1 MASHRI
7 KLLISLALLLALLAG
22 CGGSQDGPDVN
33 ATVAAAV
40 AQTASAQPA
49 AAQPTNT
56 PVAADTPAP
65 TATPEPV
72 SLAINSL
79 DDLQKAVIQIE
90 AQGTFIDPE
99 EGVQYDAAGRGSG
112 FIIDEDGHAVTNN
125 HVVTGAALLKV
136 WIGGESKPR
145 NAKILG
151 VSECSDMAV
160 IDIEGSGYPFLEW
173 FGSAVRPG
181 LDVYAAGYPLGDP
194 EFTLTRGIVSKARAD
209 GETDWASIDS
219 VIEHDATIN
228 PGNSGGPLVTT
239 DGKVV
244 GINYAGSDNS
254 QYFAIARA
262 EALPVIARLLQ
273 DQDVDSIGINGTAL
287 VTNDTSGI
295 WVASVQ
301 SGSPADK
308 AGVKAGDMIVA
319 LEGLSLATDGTMADY
334 CDVLRTHSPDDTL
347 SIEVVRSST
356 EEYLEGQVN
365 GRPLEAS
372 FSFAQTLGEDVAPS
386 TSGAGGAAAPAY
398 EYVTLTDDEDAIQI
412 EVPTVWDDTDGST
425 WEFDNELV
433 GSALSAA
440 PNYDDFLN
448 TYDVPGV
455 FFGASG
461 VLAERFTVD
470 SLLDRFKGNNEGLD
484 CVYEGRDTYEDALYT
499 GSYDYYSDCGD
510 IGSTIIDLVAEPE
523 DQSFLMWLNIQVVDD
538 ADLDALDHIL
548 NSFQVIG
555 QLPGGDGSSSAPPQ
569 PTDETGT
576 SGQDIDPAWIP
587 PAGQASVVVVNDAAE
602 DIVFAIANEEFA
614 VPAATQQVITLDPGV
629 YDYSATDPRYDP
641 YESVCEVEADAIYYW
656 YSDDSDWG
664 SCNLIWP
671 VAE

>member
-1 MASHRI
+1 MVSHRI
-7 KLLISLALLLALLAG
+7 KLVSILALMLALLAA
-22 CGGSQDGPDVN
+22 CGGKPDAPDVD

-40 AQTASAQPA
+40 AQTAAAQPA
-49 AAQPTNT
+49 AP
-56 PVAADTPAP
+56 ADTPVP
-65 TATPEPV
+65 TATPTPA
-72 SLAINSL
+72 SLAVNSL
-79 DDLQKAVIQIE
+79 DDLQTAVIQIE

-99 EGVQYDAAGRGSG
+99 QGVQYDSAGRGSG
-112 FIIDEDGHAVTNN
+112 FIIDQDGHAVTNN

-160 IDIEGSGYPFLEW
+160 IDIDGGDYPYLEW
-173 FGSAVRPG
+173 YPNAVRPG

-209 GETDWASIDS
+209 GETDWASVDS

-228 PGNSGGPLVTT
+228 PGNSGGPLVTA

-244 GINYAGSDNS
+244 GINYAGADDVN
-254 QYFAIARA
+254 QYFAIARG
-262 EALPVIARLLQ
+262 EALPIIAKLLQ
-273 DQDVDSIGINGTAL
+273 GQDVDSIGINGTAIL
-287 VTNDTSGI
+287 NDDSSGI

-308 AGVKAGDMIVA
+308 AGIKAGDLIVA
-319 LEGLSLATDGTMADY
+319 LEGLTLATDGTMADY
-334 CDVLRTHSPDDTL
+334 CDVLRTHQPGDTL
-347 SIEVVRSST
+347 SVEVVRNST
-356 EEYLEGQVN
+356 EEYLEGQLN

-372 FSFAQTLGEDVAPS
+372 FSFAQTLGDEVDPS
-386 TSGAGGAAAPAY
+386 TSGPGGSAAPAY
-398 EYVTLTDDEDAIQI
+398 DYVTLTDDADAIQF
-412 EVPTVWDDTDGST
+412 EVPTVWDDTDGRS
-425 WEFDNELV
+425 WVFDEETV

-448 TYDVPGV
+448 TYDTPGV
-455 FFGASG
+455 FFGASQ

-470 SLLDRFKGNNEGLD
+470 SLLDRFKGNNDELD
-484 CVYEGRDTYEDALYT
+484 CTYQGRDTYEDALYT
-499 GSYDYYSDCGD
+499 GQYDYYSDCGD

-538 ADLDALDHIL
+538 ADLEALDHLL

-555 QLPGGDGSSSAPPQ
+555 DLPSGDSGSSAAPVV
-569 PTDETGT
+569 
-576 SGQDIDPAWIP
+576 DIDPAWTP
-587 PAGQASVVVVNDAAE
+587 PAGQASVVLVNDAGEDVVVAIGGAE
-602 DIVFAIANEEFA
+602 YTIASGA
-614 VPAATQQVITLDPGV
+614 QRVITLDPGD
-629 YDYSATDPRYDP
+629 YDYTATDPRYDP
-641 YESVCEVEADAIYYW
+641 YDSTCEVAADSIYYW

-664 SCNLIWP
+664 SCRLIWP
-671 VAE
+671 TNE

>member
-1 MASHRI
+1 M
-7 KLLISLALLLALLAG
+7 
-22 CGGSQDGPDVN
+22 
-33 ATVAAAV
+33 
-40 AQTASAQPA
+40 
-49 AAQPTNT
+49 
-56 PVAADTPAP
+56 
-65 TATPEPV
+65 
-72 SLAINSL
+72 AINSL

-99 EGVQYDAAGRGSG
+99 EGVQYDSAGRGTG

-160 IDIEGSGYPFLEW
+160 IDIEGSGYPYLEW
-173 FGSAVRPG
+173 FGGAVRPG

-228 PGNSGGPLVTT
+228 PGNSGGPLVTA

-244 GINYAGSDNS
+244 GINYAGSDTN

-287 VTNDTSGI
+287 LTDEFSGI

-308 AGVKAGDMIVA
+308 AGLKAGDLIVA
-319 LEGLSLATDGTMADY
+319 LEGLTLATDGTMADY
-334 CDVLRTHSPDDTL
+334 CDVLRTHSPGDTL
-347 SIEVVRSST
+347 SLEVVRAST

-365 GRPLEAS
+365 GRALEPS
-372 FSFAQTLGEDVAPS
+372 FSFAQTLGAEVEAS
-386 TSGAGGAAAPAY
+386 SGAGESSAPAY
-398 EYVTLTDDEDAIQI
+398 EYTTLVDIENAIQF
-412 EVPTVWDDTDGST
+412 EVPTAWDDTDDST
-425 WEFDNELV
+425 WLFDDEVV
-433 GSALSAA
+433 GSALSAS

-448 TYDVPGV
+448 TYDTPGV
-455 FFGASG
+455 FFGASE

-470 SLLDRFKGNNEGLD
+470 SLLDRFKGNNDELD
-484 CVYEGRDTYEDALYT
+484 CTYEGRDSYEDALYT
-499 GSYDYYSDCGD
+499 GFYDYYSDCGD

-555 QLPGGDGSSSAPPQ
+555 TLPSENGSTAAPA
-569 PTDETGT
+569 PTVPAE
-576 SGQDIDPAWIP
+576 DIDPAWIP
-587 PAGQASVVVVNDAAE
+587 AAGQASVVLINDAGE
-602 DIVFAIANEEFA
+602 DIVFAIADQEYA
-614 VPAATQQVITLDPGV
+614 IPSLDQLVITLDPGT
-629 YDYSATDPRYDP
+629 YDYTATDPRFDP
-641 YESVCEVEADAIYYW
+641 YELTCEVAADAIYRW

-664 SCNLIWP
+664 SCELIWS
-671 VAE
+671 ANE